1 LEIIQSP
8 IKTNRRA
15 IKTNRK
21 RGGKTIK
28 ILKHKNVK
36 MGESK

>member
-21 RGGKTIK
+21 GGGGDN
-28 ILKHKNVK
+28 KNFETQK
-36 MGESK
+36 CEDG